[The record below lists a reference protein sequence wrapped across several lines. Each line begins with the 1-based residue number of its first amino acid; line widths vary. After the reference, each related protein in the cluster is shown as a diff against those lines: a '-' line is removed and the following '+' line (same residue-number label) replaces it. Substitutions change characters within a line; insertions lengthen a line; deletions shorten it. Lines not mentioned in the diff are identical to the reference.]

1 MVRYAAAAVETAF
14 TLRAAIRVS
23 YRDATGTNTM
33 VDRRLCSASALA
45 LHLDC
50 RRTYIG
56 SRTLAG
62 ALNDPAIIV
71 GPDLVDP
78 VFESG
83 TLVQSVEMQGL
94 IAPALTLRPT
104 LIELRRVLNAVEYS
118 HSTLG
123 DRRVKLLTPT
133 RRYAAVLQFA

>member
-1 MVRYAAAAVETAF
+1 MAASRREGDRSIPRDGSQAF
-14 TLRAAIRVS
+14 HRRHELVALDAHTVVAGIEDDMHHFELTLHH
-23 YRDATGTNTM
+23 D
-33 VDRRLCSASALA
+33 
-45 LHLDC
+45 
-50 RRTYIG
+50 
-56 SRTLAG
+56 
-62 ALNDPAIIV
+62 
-71 GPDLVDP
+71 
-78 VFESG
+78 G

-123 DRRVKLLTPT
+123 DRRLKLLTPT